1 MNTKILI
8 VGPSWVG
15 DMVMAQSLF
24 MSLQARAQEKGESLL
39 LDVIA
44 PAWSRPLLERMPE
57 VNKAI
62 DLPFGHGTLDIA
74 GRYRLGRTLRREG
87 YNQVIVL
94 PNSFKSA
101 LLPRF
106 MGAPVRTGWRGEK
119 RGWLLNDVRD
129 LDKDALPLMVQ
140 RFVAL
145 AYPPGEA
152 LPETLPRPSLRT
164 EQGAVDQALTSL
176 ELSLYRP
183 VMLICPGAE
192 FGDSKQWPAE
202 HFAALCEQKIRDG
215 WQVWAMGSGKD
226 SAVTQSISQQLT
238 DESREH
244 WCDLAGKTSLAQA
257 IDLMSLAKVVVSNDS
272 GLMHV
277 AAALARPIIALYGST
292 SSAFTPPLADDVQLL
307 TVDIDCRPCF
317 ERSCPLKHKRCLVD
331 LTPQLVITAFDEL
344 MAGASDAV
352 SVQPQRQ

>member
-1 MNTKILI
+1 
-8 VGPSWVG
+8 
-15 DMVMAQSLF
+15 
-24 MSLQARAQEKGESLL
+24 
-39 LDVIA
+39 
-44 PAWSRPLLERMPE
+44 
-57 VNKAI
+57 
-62 DLPFGHGTLDIA
+62 LPFGHGTLDIA
-74 GRYRLGRTLRREG
+74 GRYRLGRKLRSEG
-87 YNQVIVL
+87 YDQVIVL

-106 MGAPVRTGWRGEK
+106 MGCPHRTGWRGEK

-129 LDKDALPLMVQ
+129 LDKVALPLMVQ

-145 AYPPGEA
+145 AYPVGDA
-152 LPETLPRPSLRT
+152 LPEQLPRPSLRT
-164 EQGAVDQALTSL
+164 EKNAVDQAVLSL
-176 ELSLYRP
+176 ELNLRRP
-183 VMLICPGAE
+183 VLLICPGAE
-192 FGDSKQWPAE
+192 FGDAKQWPAE

-226 SAVTQSISQQLT
+226 CVVTQSIAQRLT
-238 DESREH
+238 DESRAY

-277 AAALARPIIALYGST
+277 AAALARPIIAFYGST

-307 TVDIDCRPCF
+307 SVDIDCRPCF

-331 LTPQLVITAFDEL
+331 LTPQLAITALDTL
-344 MAGASDAV
+344 LAGASDAV
-352 SVQPQRQ
+352 SVEAQRS